1 MVKNNP
7 TVQVK
12 INTKV
17 KRKPM
22 IQAAIGTKL
31 QVVTNLHQANITN
44 INIQVIT
51 IHRRKITMVIK
62 GMIMLEG
69 STYLVTLS
77 NLNSSTKNTK
87 TGS

>member
-7 TVQVK
+7 TVQAK

-51 IHRRKITMVIK
+51 IHRRKITMVMK

-77 NLNSSTKNTK
+77 NQNSSTKNTK
-87 TGS
+87 MGS